1 MFKVD
6 YLGGW
11 MPTYTLN
18 FSHGSAGVLAQ
29 YYNFLR
35 LGREG
40 YRQIMTN
47 CLQNAQHLAK
57 QLEKSKKFTMIHT
70 GDLLPIVAMRL
81 TDKIKSY
88 SVFDLSSKL
97 RERGWVMSAYT
108 LPPDAERIAILRVV
122 VRENFGRDMVNLLV
136 QDILN
141 ACEQLEK
148 HETGPRPPPSSGKHR
163 PIC

>member
-1 MFKVD
+1 
-6 YLGGW
+6 

-18 FSHGSAGVLAQ
+18 FSRGSASVLAQ

-35 LGREG
+35 LGKEG

-47 CLQNAQHLAK
+47 CLENAQYLAK
-57 QLEKSKKFTMIHT
+57 QLEESGKFTMIHR

-81 TDKIKSY
+81 DKKITGY
-88 SVFDLSSKL
+88 TVFDLSAKL

-108 LPPDAERIAILRVV
+108 LPPDAEHIAILRVV
-122 VRENFGRDMVNLLV
+122 VRENFSRDMINLLF
-136 QDILN
+136 QDIMQ
-141 ACEQLEK
+141 ACDKLEK
-148 HETGPRPPPSSGKHR
+148 PQQKVSPPSPDKHR